1 MTGSGNDHAGGGL
14 RIPRS
19 SRRRLVAAS
28 TMVLVVGLGGIW
40 STTRLL
46 AAGTWLPTVP
56 ESIAEWDGT
65 VVPSDPAVLDILGN
79 PRMVGRTFRNAF
91 GDRVEFSLVT
101 AGMFENYHDPTVC
114 VGGGDYRMTGSR
126 EVPLGELGADNRARA
141 MVFRH
146 RRNPDHRILMWYWQ
160 QFEDGSTDTESRMG
174 NFRDLR
180 ARLRTGFGAIVLGR
194 RTVLVRVFAPFD
206 VRRDPDAWLVQ
217 SQVREIADA
226 VHRHLKGSP

>member
-1 MTGSGNDHAGGGL
+1 VSGLDNGEGPAIR
-14 RIPRS
+14 RIAAS
-19 SRRRLVAAS
+19 SRRRLAGAS
-28 TMVLVVGLGGIW
+28 ALVLAVGLAGIW

-56 ESIAEWDGT
+56 ESIGDWSST
-65 VVPSDPAVLDILGN
+65 VVPADPVVLAILGN
-79 PRMVGRTFRNAF
+79 PRMVGRTYRNPF
-91 GDRVEFSLVT
+91 GDQVEFSLVT

-114 VGGGDYRMTGSR
+114 VGGGDYRMTGTR
-126 EVPLGELGADNRARA
+126 DVPLGVGSAGNRARA

-180 ARLRTGFGAIVLGR
+180 ARLRTGFGAVALGR

-206 VRRDPDAWLVQ
+206 IRRDPDAWLVQ

-226 VHRHLKGSP
+226 VHVHLKARP